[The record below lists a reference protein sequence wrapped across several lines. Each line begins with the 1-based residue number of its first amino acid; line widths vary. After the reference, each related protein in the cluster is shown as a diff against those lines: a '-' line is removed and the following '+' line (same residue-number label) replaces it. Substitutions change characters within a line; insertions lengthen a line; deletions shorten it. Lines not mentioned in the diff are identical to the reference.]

1 MTDGTGDGTD
11 GTDGETAD
19 TGDAA
24 DTTGD
29 VRDARPTGGRFSR
42 RRMLAL
48 SATGLLGSVAGC
60 SGSGGD
66 DTPTA
71 EATPTDGAT
80 STPTATAAP
89 TDAQTPDPTAT
100 PTDESTATPTAT
112 ATPTFDTS
120 YLDSSPSSSFAP
132 TDGFGNADWLAERT
146 DELQVLRVTNL
157 DRSGEGSLRWAVN
170 QSGPRVVVFEVGG
183 VIDLQGEHV
192 ITGGDNLYV
201 AGQTAPSPG
210 ITVIRGVVTVTGS
223 NTIVQHIR
231 VRPGDRLVEGPREGP
246 PAPAGGA
253 VDALTLDDEISNIVL
268 DHNSASWG
276 TDENMSVGMAN
287 DHVTHTNNL
296 IAEGLSVTP
305 VHEESEHS
313 KATLVRPNATAV
325 SLIGNSY
332 INNVDRNPRLNAG
345 SEVAIVNSFVYNFDE
360 AIELVGGEGNRVT
373 ATITRNYY
381 RAGETTPANDPI
393 VKPEQTGAR
402 AFIAFNRTEPSTIP
416 VVRESRNLENLQ
428 SRPVYPDGFQAL
440 PVAEVPEHNLAST
453 GARPADR
460 TPTDERL
467 VSEAR
472 TNEGDIIDSQD
483 EVGGYPDLEET
494 ERALDPPEA
503 GDGLAEWLHQHTRAV
518 ELPDAS
524 AP

>member
-1 MTDGTGDGTD
+1 MSEDTGDGTD
-11 GTDGETAD
+11 
-19 TGDAA
+19 
-24 DTTGD
+24 
-29 VRDARPTGGRFSR
+29 VRPAERRFSR
-42 RRMLAL
+42 RRLLAL
-48 SATGLLGSVAGC
+48 SATGLVGSVAGC
-60 SGSGGD
+60 SGSGD
-66 DTPTA
+66 DGTETA
-71 EATPTDGAT
+71 DPTPTDEAT
-80 STPTATAAP
+80 ATPTATAAP
-89 TDAQTPDPTAT
+89 TATATPEAT
-100 PTDESTATPTAT
+100 PTDSEPTATATRT

-120 YLDSSPSSSFAP
+120 YLGTSPSSSFAP
-132 TDGFGNADWLAERT
+132 TAGFGSADWLAERS
-146 DELQVLRVTNL
+146 DDLQVLRVTNL

-170 QSGPRVVVFEVGG
+170 QSGPRIVVFEVGG
-183 VIDLQGEHV
+183 VIDLQGEHM
-192 ITGGDNLYV
+192 ITGGDNLYI
-201 AGQTAPSPG
+201 AGQTAPAPG

-246 PAPAGGA
+246 PEPAGGA
-253 VDALTLDDEISNIVL
+253 VDALTLDDEISNIIL

-276 TDENMSVGMAN
+276 TDEVMSIGMDN

-313 KATLVRPNATAV
+313 KATLVRPDATTV

-332 INNVDRNPRLNAG
+332 INNVDRNPRLNGG

-360 AIELVGGEGNRVT
+360 AIELVGEEGNRVT

-381 RAGETTPANDPI
+381 KSSDITPPNDPI

-416 VVRESRNLENLQ
+416 VIRESRNLDNLRT
-428 SRPVYPDGFQAL
+428 RPVYPDGFQAL
-440 PVAEVPEHNLAST
+440 PVGEVPEHNLAT
-453 GARPADR
+453 AGARPAER

-467 VSEAR
+467 VEEAR
-472 TNEGDIIDSQD
+472 TDTGDIIDSQD
-483 EVGGYPDLEET
+483 EVGGYPVLDET